1 MIQDQNTAGK
11 INRATLMRLNSRKT
25 KKEEFIKFI
34 AGSIIKDDLMKLSI
48 GLIQIATFISAI
60 DGKMVKGKLI
70 KLFMLLNMME
80 Q

>member
-1 MIQDQNTAGK
+1 
-11 INRATLMRLNSRKT
+11 MRLNSRKT